1 MSMLQVNQLWNK
13 LRSAKEA
20 LQNASVIIQ
29 LKSFKVFFLFDNV
42 FTVKFII
49 LPSLIPN
56 YMIQIVFSTVIYNI
70 THFR

>member
-29 LKSFKVFFLFDNV
+29 LKSFKVFLFDNV

-56 YMIQIVFSTVIYNI
+56 YMIQIVVSTVIYNI

>member
-1 MSMLQVNQLWNK
+1 MLQVNQLWNK

-29 LKSFKVFFLFDNV
+29 LKSFKVFLFDNV
-42 FTVKFII
+42 FTVKCII